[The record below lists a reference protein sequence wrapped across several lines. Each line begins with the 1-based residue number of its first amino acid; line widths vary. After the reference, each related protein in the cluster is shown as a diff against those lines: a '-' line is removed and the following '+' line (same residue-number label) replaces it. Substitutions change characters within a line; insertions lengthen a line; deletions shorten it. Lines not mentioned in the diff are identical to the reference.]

1 MEAQIN
7 PTRMNLL
14 AIKGQLK
21 FVRQGI
27 DLLAKKRDAMLQEFL
42 EILSKVYSSQ
52 KNINAHLSK
61 SVAALIISQGIHGD
75 NVYNSTTLA
84 SNQNIKLD
92 LKEKNIW
99 GVKVFDFEHN
109 FKLKN
114 TKTRKFDST
123 IQTSINNCADN
134 FEKIGFSIL
143 NLIPVKVKLEKIG
156 TEIKKTN
163 RKINALE
170 QQLMPKLGSQAN
182 RIAQTLEERAREE
195 TFKLKKLK
203 NKKRRK

>member
-1 MEAQIN
+1 
-7 PTRMNLL
+7 MNLL

-27 DLLAKKRDAMLQEFL
+27 ELLTKKRDAMLQEFFD
-42 EILSKVYSSQ
+42 ILSRVYSSQ
-52 KNINAHLSK
+52 KNINSHLSK
-61 SVAALIISQGIHGD
+61 SVVALIISQGIHGD
-75 NVYNSTTLA
+75 NIYNSTALA
-84 SNQNIKLD
+84 GNQNIKLD

-99 GVKVFDFEHN
+99 GVKVFDCEHN
-109 FKLKN
+109 FKLQS
-114 TKTRKFDST
+114 TRTRKFDATTQISV
-123 IQTSINNCADN
+123 NNCADN
-134 FEKIGFSIL
+134 FEKIGLSIL
-143 NLIPVKVKLEKIG
+143 DLIPVKVKLEKIG

-170 QQLMPKLGSQAN
+170 QQLMPKLSVQAN